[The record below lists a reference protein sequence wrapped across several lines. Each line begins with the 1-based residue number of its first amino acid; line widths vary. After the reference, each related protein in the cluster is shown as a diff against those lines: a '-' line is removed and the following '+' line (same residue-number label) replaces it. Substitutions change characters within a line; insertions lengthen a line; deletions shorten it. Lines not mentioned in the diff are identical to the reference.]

1 MIANKLN
8 RSKYRNVNG
17 ILLLNKPIGLSSNAA
32 LQTVKRLYLAKKAGH
47 TGSLDPL
54 ASGMLP
60 ICFGEATKFSQF
72 LLDADK
78 HYTVTA
84 KLGIV
89 TTTDDAEGEILEQ
102 QPVRNLSYKIIE
114 KVLEKFRGEIKQVPS
129 MYSAIKHQGQP
140 LYKLARQGI
149 TIEREARPVT
159 IHQLD
164 LITFNADTLELDV
177 SCSKGT
183 YIRTLVA
190 DIGKELECGAHVA
203 SLCRESVAGFQK
215 NQMISVPLIE
225 ELAQKQDF
233 AALDKL
239 LLPTESA
246 LFNYPEIKLTEAMT
260 FYMRQGQAVLVPHS
274 PKEGLVKLLAK
285 DGTFLGVGEI
295 LSDGKIGPKRLI
307 QKL

>member
-1 MIANKLN
+1 MLLAIAGAFALGWVTARVDLRALLTESRSLPRSYFKGLN
-8 RSKYRNVNG
+8 
-17 ILLLNKPIGLSSNAA
+17 
-32 LQTVKRLYLAKKAGH
+32 
-47 TGSLDPL
+47 
-54 ASGMLP
+54 
-60 ICFGEATKFSQF
+60 F
-72 LLDADK
+72 LLSEQPDRAIEAF
-78 HYTVTA
+78 VEVA
-84 KLGIV
+84 KV
-89 TTTDDAEGEILEQ
+89 
-102 QPVRNLSYKIIE
+102 
-114 KVLEKFRGEIKQVPS
+114 
-129 MYSAIKHQGQP
+129 
-140 LYKLARQGI
+140 
-149 TIEREARPVT
+149 
-159 IHQLD
+159 
-164 LITFNADTLELDV
+164 NADTLELDV

-285 DGTFLGVGEI
+285 DGAFLGVGEI